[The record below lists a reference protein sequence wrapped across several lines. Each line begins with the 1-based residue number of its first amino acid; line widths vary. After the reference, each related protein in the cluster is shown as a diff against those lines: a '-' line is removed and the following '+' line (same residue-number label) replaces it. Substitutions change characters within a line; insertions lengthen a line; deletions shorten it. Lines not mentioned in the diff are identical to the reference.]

1 MWKKTVTIDKSYG
14 KECRALLRELGK
26 NKSLV
31 CAVEESKT
39 RILISVAARDADGE
53 NAQEYLCDKIT
64 KLLTTYF
71 KHLYITESIGIDKFT
86 PAQVCLLAVMV
97 YYDSEAEYAELF
109 DKISGY
115 DVICIDGVYN
125 FAMKNLKEVED
136 MNFAYTNISLNK
148 SYDMSYR
155 QALQMIERNGGKI
168 TEKDVTISCQSPV
181 PVRYEKSFEGLYP
194 IDRQA
199 VNKDITKFEEVTVE
213 EATGVV
219 FKGHVRSSNKEYVAK
234 VEMYMDGELVETANL
249 PVDHRVRRH
258 DLFWKYQIPKG
269 KHTFTFKWLNPEKNV
284 TIFFGNVLVY
294 SDAPR
299 QVKYQ

>member
-31 CAVEESKT
+31 CAVEESKS

-71 KHLYITESIGIDKFT
+71 KHLYITESMGIEKFT

-125 FAMKNLKEVED
+125 FAMKNLKEEWDELCVVSENLFNGDYED
-136 MNFAYTNISLNK
+136 EDL
-148 SYDMSYR
+148 YDVAGYVV
-155 QALQMIERNGGKI
+155 Q
-168 TEKDVTISCQSPV
+168 
-181 PVRYEKSFEGLYP
+181 EKS
-194 IDRQA
+194 DRTRLLIADAENPVVTDVSKGGFVSVDDFYGDTTLDLINCA
-199 VNKDITKFEEVTVE
+199 VGRGAKEVTLD
-213 EATGVV
+213 AS
-219 FKGHVRSSNKEYVAK
+219 FKDKRLLSALSRFAK
-234 VEMYMDGELVETANL
+234 VRN
-249 PVDHRVRRH
+249 
-258 DLFWKYQIPKG
+258 I
-269 KHTFTFKWLNPEKNV
+269 
-284 TIFFGNVLVY
+284 
-294 SDAPR
+294 
-299 QVKYQ
+299 